1 MEPNKWETN
10 VKKTSN
16 ITLDKWQVNRLFK
29 IQNIWIW
36 ITFGLKLFCHRL
48 VCLTSLFLSVSPHS
62 SCLSHLTLLV
72 CLTSLFLSVSPHSSC
87 LSHLTL
93 LVCLTYSSCLSHLT
107 LLVCLTSLFLSV
119 SPHSSCLSH
128 LTLLVCLTL
137 LFLSVSLTLLV
148 SQLDSLSSR
157 DKLNLICDARLP
169 FIRCAALSCRVQF

>member
-29 IQNIWIW
+29 IQNIFK
-36 ITFGLKLFCHRL
+36 TGAFSFGFETPLP
-48 VCLTSLFLSVSPHS
+48 SSVSPHS

-93 LVCLTYSSCLSHLT
+93 LVCLT
-107 LLVCLTSLFLSV
+107 SLFLSV
-119 SPHSSCLSH
+119 SSTHSPHVINEIWSVMRDCCSFGALHWAATFSFNCS
-128 LTLLVCLTL
+128 VC
-137 LFLSVSLTLLV
+137 SLT
-148 SQLDSLSSR
+148 DTTLSYCG
-157 DKLNLICDARLP
+157 LHIA
-169 FIRCAALSCRVQF
+169 II